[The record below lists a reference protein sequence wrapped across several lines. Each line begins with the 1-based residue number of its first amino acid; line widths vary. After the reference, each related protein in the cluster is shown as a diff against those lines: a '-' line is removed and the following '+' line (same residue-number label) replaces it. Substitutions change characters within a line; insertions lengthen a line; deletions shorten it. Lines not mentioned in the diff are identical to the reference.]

1 MALSEYEQKML
12 AELEAQL
19 TDEDPKLA
27 ESFRP
32 APSTHIGIKNLIIG
46 IFIALAGLGIVI
58 AGVATTMT
66 WLGVIGFAIMVVGV
80 VYIVSGKE
88 DAPTSGGAAPERP
101 KAPSTGKSFM
111 DRQAELWEKR
121 RDKGFGG

>member
-32 APSTHIGIKNLIIG
+32 APTTHLRIKNLIIG
-46 IFIALAGLGIVI
+46 IFVALAGLGTVI

-66 WLGVIGFAIMVVGV
+66 WLGVLGFAVMVAGV
-80 VYIVSGKE
+80 VYIFSGEQAEPSAKAG
-88 DAPTSGGAAPERP
+88 APKRP
-101 KAPSTGKSFM
+101 KAPTGAKSFM

-121 RDKGFGG
+121 RDQGFGN